1 MQFRI
6 VSADFSLLVLDADS
20 SAVLPGCGYH
30 FGMASSRFRHILNA
44 AKESPGDAVTLL
56 TVAAIV
62 VVTLLDMFEV
72 ISLSQEFLS
81 GAAVVVLSAFLL
93 TLLGSRKAAVEQKKV
108 LHGVEADLNA
118 IKRDIEIRGAGAH
131 VIEIPQGEI
140 DGRLVELLSSA
151 NSWHFRGGL
160 GGWQRSAALPHLA
173 TIMNRDISYSMHILN
188 PADEDLCRR
197 YASYRASAGQ
207 RAGTTDPENV
217 RDELLALLYAVAW
230 YNERTRI
237 KVEVSFLR
245 SYSPLRY
252 DLSDAGLIVTV
263 PDMQE
268 RAIYAPAGGWYCT
281 SVRDEMDQASKA
293 LPAAV
298 LPSGEGMFPQ
308 QWGDVRAQHVREV
321 LEAVGVR
328 PGRLS
333 DQPSRSL
340 LTGWAD
346 SSSLNFE
353 KIASLPFRGR
363 SN

>member
-1 MQFRI
+1 
-6 VSADFSLLVLDADS
+6 
-20 SAVLPGCGYH
+20 
-30 FGMASSRFRHILNA
+30 MAPSRFRYILNA
-44 AKESPGDAVTLL
+44 VKESPGDAVTGL

-62 VVTLLDMFEV
+62 AVTLLDMFEV

-81 GAAVVVLSAFLL
+81 GAAIVVLSAFLV
-93 TLLGSRKAAVEQKKV
+93 TLLDSRKKADEQKGM
-108 LHGVEADLNA
+108 LRGVVTDINV
-118 IKRDIEIRGAGAH
+118 IKRDIEIRGVGAH
-131 VIEIPQGEI
+131 VIEIPQEEI
-140 DGRLVELLSSA
+140 GGRLDGLLSST

-160 GGWQRSAALPHLA
+160 GGWQRSTALPALS
-173 TIMNRDISYSMHILN
+173 TVTNRDIPYSMHILN
-188 PADEDLCRR
+188 PADEDVCRR

-207 RAGTTDPENV
+207 RTGTTNPENV

-237 KVEVSFLR
+237 RAEISFLS

-293 LPAAV
+293 LPAVV
-298 LPSGEGMFPQ
+298 LPSGQGMFPQ
-308 QWGDVRAQHVREV
+308 QWRDVRAQHVRTA

-328 PGRLS
+328 PSRFSG
-333 DQPSRSL
+333 QPSHSL
-340 LTGWAD
+340 LTGWAA
-346 SSSLNFE
+346 SSILDFD
-353 KIASLPFRGR
+353 KIASMPFMGR